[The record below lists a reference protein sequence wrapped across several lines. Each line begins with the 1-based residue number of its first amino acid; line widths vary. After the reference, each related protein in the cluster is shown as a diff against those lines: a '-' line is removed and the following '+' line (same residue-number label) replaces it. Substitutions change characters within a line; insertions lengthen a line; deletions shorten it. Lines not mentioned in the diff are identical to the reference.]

1 VSGVGAADGTGAKD
15 AAGATSPSLPR
26 LGLGTVAIGGLYTPV
41 AADDAQALLEH
52 AVRRGIRYVDTA
64 PMYGLTTAERRIG
77 TFLDHSGR
85 RDELVLS
92 TKVGRLLRP
101 RRLHPDVTGGLDF
114 GWRNGGPFVEHWDY
128 SYDGVLRSVEDSLQ
142 RLGVDRLDVV
152 HIHDIGVATHG
163 SADAGH
169 TAALRTGGYRALDEL
184 RGAGVVGRIGVGAND
199 TAAIDAVLDDVD
211 LDCALLAGCFTLLDQ
226 PADDTFFRRCA
237 DRGVALVAGG
247 VYAAGALT
255 GAGRYAY
262 ADAPPDVLE
271 RVSRLREVCARHG
284 VELPAAAVQLVAA
297 NPAFTSLLVGPR
309 DAAEL
314 DQNLA
319 WLATPVPADLW
330 SELVAEGLLPP
341 RWAPAPGRSTVI
353 TTGSEVA
360 A

>member
-1 VSGVGAADGTGAKD
+1 MSSSEGPRSTPV
-15 AAGATSPSLPR
+15 LPR
-26 LGLGTVAIGGLYTPV
+26 LGLGTVAIGGLYSPV
-41 AADDAQALLEH
+41 TAADAQALLEH

-77 TFLDHSGR
+77 AFLDRSGH

-92 TKVGRLLRP
+92 TKVGRVLRP
-101 RRLHPDVTGGLDF
+101 RRLHREAVTGRDF

-142 RLGVDRLDVV
+142 RMGVDRLDIV

-163 SADAGH
+163 DANPGH
-169 TAALRTGGYRALDEL
+169 VAALRAGGYRALDEL
-184 RGAGVVGRIGVGAND
+184 RSAGVVGRVGVGAND

-211 LDCALLAGCFTLLDQ
+211 LDCALLAGRFTLLEQ
-226 PADDTFFRRCA
+226 PADDSFFDRCA
-237 DRGVALVAGG
+237 DRGVELVAGG

-262 ADAPPDVLE
+262 AEAPLEVLD
-271 RVSRLREVCARHG
+271 RVARLRDVCARHA

-297 NPAFTSLLVGPR
+297 NPGFTSLLLGPR
-309 DAAEL
+309 DADEL

-330 SELVAEGLLPP
+330 AELVAEGLLPQ
-341 RWAPAPGRSTVI
+341 RWAPAPGRPTVI
-353 TTGSEVA
+353 TLEPEVA
-360 A
+360 P